1 MANNQLIK
9 FCCFSKSSRSTGRW
23 NSWQN
28 KFMRLP
34 WVHWVH
40 LPCAAYRP
48 LRALDGLV
56 KKVQIVVYNKNP
68 NFHKRVSMQA
78 TRRIILL
85 NAGSTW

>member
-34 WVHWVH
+34 CHFLLFYSLLSQPVFF
-40 LPCAAYRP
+40 LYF
-48 LRALDGLV
+48 GTF
-56 KKVQIVVYNKNP
+56 KI
-68 NFHKRVSMQA
+68 
-78 TRRIILL
+78 RIKFRGRHGIS
-85 NAGSTW
+85 NISGDFG